1 MGWEELTCGQQ
12 EDTCRKEL
20 ADVHNCSMRK
30 ALFSHSVSLDKF
42 SVAAFMVVGGYADGM
57 QTAAM
62 PFRCAG
68 LV

>member
-1 MGWEELTCGQQ
+1 
-12 EDTCRKEL
+12 
-20 ADVHNCSMRK
+20 MRK
-30 ALFSHSVSLDKF
+30 AIFSHSVSLDKF
-42 SVAAFMVVGGYADGM
+42 SVAAFMVVGGYADGV